1 MRRHS
6 LLACFAGVVI
16 LVGMTG
22 TAHAQMAVFDS
33 ANYAKLLQE
42 TQTALTQLQLE
53 KQVAQGEQVV
63 AHGEQLVTQG
73 QQLFTSLNQISNVNG
88 LATVLNQPSVRSFL
102 PDANTYVTATSS
114 GGSLT
119 TLGVIGQAAQVIRTG
134 YQLYSAPTGSAY
146 ASLNTTGAQAALN
159 LATGQAVVQAGATRL
174 TGLQQLQSGLT
185 TAANAR
191 AVLDLQARAQLE
203 QAMIANDQMRIQ
215 GLAMTQ
221 AAQAQMQTQ
230 QNAEKAA
237 AASQARLSLYQG
249 AFQ

>member
-1 MRRHS
+1 MRRHRI
-6 LLACFAGVVI
+6 LAGLAGAAV
-16 LVGMTG
+16 LFGLTG
-22 TAHAQMAVFDS
+22 NAHAQMAVFDS

-42 TQTALTQLQLE
+42 AQTGLSQLQQLE
-53 KQVAQGEQVV
+53 RQVQQ
-63 AHGEQLVTQG
+63 GEQLVTQG
-73 QQLFTSLNQISNVNG
+73 GQLLTSLNQISNVNG
-88 LATVLNQPSVRSFL
+88 LATVLEQPSLRSFL
-102 PDANTYVTATSS
+102 PDANTYVSASQS

-119 TLGVIGQAAQVIRTG
+119 TLGVIGQAAQVIRTAN
-134 YQLYSAPTGSAY
+134 QLYTAPSGNVAGSALMT
-146 ASLNTTGAQAALN
+146 SGNQVALN

-174 TGLQQLQSGLT
+174 TGLQQLEAGLN

-221 AAQAQMQTQ
+221 AAQSQMQTQ
-230 QNAEKAA
+230 QNAERAA
-237 AASQARLSLYQG
+237 AASQARLTLYQS

>member
-1 MRRHS
+1 MRRRRI
-6 LLACFAGVVI
+6 LAGLAGAAVV
-16 LVGMTG
+16 LGLTG

-33 ANYAKLLQE
+33 ANYAKMLQE
-42 TQTALTQLQLE
+42 AQTGLSQLQQLE
-53 KQVAQGEQVV
+53 RQVQQGEQLISQ
-63 AHGEQLVTQG
+63 GGQL
-73 QQLFTSLNQISNVNG
+73 LTSLNQISNVNG
-88 LATVLNQPSVRSFL
+88 LATVLEQPALRSFL
-102 PDANTYVTATSS
+102 PDANAYVAASQ

-119 TLGVIGQAAQVIRTG
+119 TLGVIGQAAQVIRTTN
-134 YQLYSAPTGSAY
+134 QLYTAPSGNVA
-146 ASLNTTGAQAALN
+146 GAALMTSGNQAALN

-174 TGLQQLQSGLT
+174 TGLQQLEAGLN

-221 AAQAQMQTQ
+221 AAQSQMQTQ
-230 QNAEKAA
+230 KNAERAA
-237 AASQARLSLYQG
+237 AASQARLTLYQS

>member
-1 MRRHS
+1 MRRRRI
-6 LLACFAGVVI
+6 LAGLAGAAFI
-16 LVGMTG
+16 FGLTG

-42 TQTALTQLQLE
+42 AQTGLNQLQQLE
-53 KQVAQGEQVV
+53 RQVQQ
-63 AHGEQLVTQG
+63 GEQLVTQG
-73 QQLFTSLNQISNVNG
+73 GQLLTSLNQISNVNG
-88 LATVLNQPSVRSFL
+88 LATVLEQPSLRSFL
-102 PDANTYVTATSS
+102 PDANVYVSASQG

-119 TLGVIGQAAQVIRTG
+119 TLGVIGQAAQVIRTANQI
-134 YQLYSAPTGSAY
+134 YTAPSGNVA
-146 ASLNTTGAQAALN
+146 GAALMTSGNQVALN

-174 TGLQQLQSGLT
+174 TGLQQLEAGLD

-203 QAMIANDQMRIQ
+203 QAMIANDQMRVQ

-221 AAQAQMQTQ
+221 AAQSQMQSQ
-230 QNAEKAA
+230 QAAERAA
-237 AASQARLSLYQG
+237 AASQARLTLYQS